1 MQILFSFIAS
11 VLFGLGLAISG
22 MLNPAKVIGFLD
34 ITGKWDPS
42 LAFVMGGA
50 LVVTVFSFRWVL
62 RRPTPIISDMFHLP
76 TKRDLD
82 GRLISGATIFGVGW
96 AVAGLCPG
104 PALASVGF
112 LNENLLIFVLALII
126 GSLLANVY
134 FLVGNNSTPRRLGG
148 KS

>member
-62 RRPTPIISDMFHLP
+62 RRPTPIISDSFHLP
-76 TKRDLD
+76 TKKNLD
-82 GRLISGATIFGVGW
+82 GKLITGAAIFGVGW
-96 AVAGLCPG
+96 AVSGLCPG

-112 LNENLLIFVLALII
+112 LDENILIFVLALII
-126 GSLLANVY
+126 GSLLANVH
-134 FLVGNNSTPRRLGG
+134 FLVGNDSTPHRL
-148 KS
+148 

>member
-62 RRPTPIISDMFHLP
+62 RRPTPIISDIFHLP
-76 TKRDLD
+76 IKNNLD
-82 GRLISGATIFGVGW
+82 GQLITGAAIFGVGW
-96 AVAGLCPG
+96 AVSGLCPG

-112 LNENLLIFVLALII
+112 LDEKLLIFVLALII
-126 GSLLANVY
+126 GSLLANVH
-134 FLVGNNSTPRRLGG
+134 FLIGNNSTPRRLGG

>member
-50 LVVTVFSFRWVL
+50 LAVTVFSFRRVL
-62 RRPTPIISDMFHLP
+62 RRSTPIISDMFHLP
-76 TKRDLD
+76 TQKNLD
-82 GRLISGATIFGVGW
+82 GRLITGAAIFGVGW
-96 AVAGLCPG
+96 AVSGLCPG

-112 LNENLLIFVLALII
+112 LDESLLIFVLALVI
-126 GSLLANVY
+126 GSLLANVH
-134 FLVGNNSTPRRLGG
+134 FLVGNNSTPHRLGG